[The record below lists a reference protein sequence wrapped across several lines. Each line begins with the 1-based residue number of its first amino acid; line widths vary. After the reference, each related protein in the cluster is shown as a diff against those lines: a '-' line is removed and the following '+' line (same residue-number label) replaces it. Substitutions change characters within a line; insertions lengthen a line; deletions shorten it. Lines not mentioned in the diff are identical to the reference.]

1 MKNEN
6 KENETLNSKTRISR
20 LFKLNKASGEIDYIL
35 FYTVILLVAVGVIM
49 VYSASSYRAAN
60 ELQDSMAYLKR
71 QLAFVVVGGISMFFF
86 MTWDYHRLKNSK
98 LIMILIISTI
108 GLLLMVFL
116 FPPINGAQRW
126 IPLGPFS
133 LQPSE
138 MAKYV
143 IVIYSARSL
152 DRKGDEIKSFWKG
165 LFPNLLV
172 AGIFA
177 GLVLAEKNL
186 SITSVIMFVTFI
198 LITIS
203 GARKRHL
210 FTLGGI
216 GILTGMSLIVLAPYR
231 LKRLLSFMDPWADPR
246 GDGYQLIQSLL
257 ALGSGGFLGLG
268 FGMSRQKA
276 YYLPEPHNDFI
287 FSVIGE
293 ETGFLGC
300 MILIILFMVL
310 IWRGIITAIKC
321 KDNFGTLIAMGITS
335 VIAIQAIINLA
346 VVTGTMPVTGVPL
359 PFISYGGSS
368 LLFNMTA
375 MGILLNV
382 SKNRVKW

>member
-1 MKNEN
+1 MEN
-6 KENETLNSKTRISR
+6 KDNELNHKTRISR
-20 LFKLNKASGEIDYIL
+20 LFKLNKASGEIDYVL
-35 FYTVILLVAVGVIM
+35 FYTVILLVAIGAIM
-49 VYSASSYRAAN
+49 IYSASSYRAAN
-60 ELQDSMAYLKR
+60 ELQDSMAYLKK
-71 QLAFVVVGGISMFFF
+71 QLVFVVIGGISMFFF
-86 MTWDYHRLKNSK
+86 MTWDYHKLKNSK
-98 LIMILIISTI
+98 LVVFLIVVTI
-108 GLLLMVFL
+108 TLLLLVFL

-126 IPLGPFS
+126 IQLGPLS

-143 IVIYSARSL
+143 VVVYLARSL
-152 DRKGDEIKSFWKG
+152 DKKGDEIKSFWKG
-165 LFPNLLV
+165 VFPTLLV

-186 SITSVIMFVTFI
+186 SITSVIMFVAFI

-210 FTLGGI
+210 LTLGGVGLLA
-216 GILTGMSLIVLAPYR
+216 GISLIFVSPYR
-231 LKRLLSFMDPWADPR
+231 LKRLLSFLDPWADPR

-287 FSVIGE
+287 FSVIAE
-293 ETGFLGC
+293 ETGFLGGI
-300 MILIILFMVL
+300 ILISLFVVL
-310 IWRGIITAIKC
+310 IWRGVIIAIKC
-321 KDNFGTLIAMGITS
+321 KDNFGTLLAMGITS

-346 VVTGTMPVTGVPL
+346 VVTGSMPVTGVPL

-382 SKNRVKW
+382 SRNRVKW

>member
-1 MKNEN
+1 MKE
-6 KENETLNSKTRISR
+6 KSSDVKHKTRISR
-20 LFKLNKASGEIDYIL
+20 LLKLNRVDGEIDYIL
-35 FYTVILLVAVGVIM
+35 FYTVILLVAIGAIM
-49 VYSASSYRAAN
+49 IYSASSYRAAN
-60 ELQDSMAYLKR
+60 ELQDSMFYLKK
-71 QLAFVVVGGISMFFF
+71 QLLFIGVGGFSMFFF
-86 MTWDYHRLKNSK
+86 MTWDYNRLKNSK
-98 LIMILIISTI
+98 LVAFLMIITII
-108 GLLLMVFL
+108 LLLLVFL

-126 IPLGPFS
+126 IQIGPLS
-133 LQPSE
+133 IQPSE

-143 IVIYSARSL
+143 VVLYLAKSL
-152 DRKGDEIKSFWKG
+152 NKKGDDIKKFWRG
-165 LFPNLLV
+165 VFPTLLV
-172 AGIFA
+172 AGVFA

-210 FTLGGI
+210 FALGGMGLFA
-216 GILTGMSLIVLAPYR
+216 GIILILSAPYR
-231 LKRLLSFMDPWADPR
+231 LKRLLSFLDPWADPR

-287 FSVIGE
+287 FSVIAE
-293 ETGFLGC
+293 ETGFLGG
-300 MILIILFMVL
+300 MLLIILFIVL
-310 IWRGIITAIKC
+310 IWRGVIVSIKC
-321 KDNFGTLIAMGITS
+321 KDNFGTLMAMGITS

-346 VVTGTMPVTGVPL
+346 VVTGSMPVTGVPL

-375 MGILLNV
+375 MGVLLNV
-382 SKNRVKW
+382 SRNRIKS

>member
-1 MKNEN
+1 MEN
-6 KENETLNSKTRISR
+6 KDNELSNKNRISR
-20 LFKLNKASGEIDYIL
+20 LFKLNKASGEIDYVL
-35 FYTVILLVAVGVIM
+35 FYTVILLVSIGVIM
-49 VYSASSYRAAN
+49 IYSASSYRAAN
-60 ELQDSMAYLKR
+60 EMQDSMAYLKR
-71 QLAFVVVGGISMFFF
+71 QLIFAIMGGISMFVFIKF
-86 MTWDYHRLKNSK
+86 DYHVFRNAK
-98 LIMILIISTI
+98 LLLFLMASTI
-108 GLLLMVFL
+108 VLLLLVFL
-116 FPPINGAQRW
+116 FPPVNGAQRW
-126 IPLGPFS
+126 IQLGPFS

-138 MAKYV
+138 IAKYV
-143 IVIYSARSL
+143 VVLFVARSL
-152 DRKGDEIKSFWKG
+152 DKKGDEIKKFWTG
-165 LFPNLLV
+165 MFPILMV

-216 GILTGMSLIVLAPYR
+216 GLVAGIGLIIAAPYR
-231 LKRLLSFMDPWADPR
+231 LKRLMSFLDPWADPR

-287 FSVIGE
+287 FSVIAE
-293 ETGFLGC
+293 ETGFLGGI
-300 MILIILFMVL
+300 ILITLFCIL
-310 IWRGIITAIKC
+310 IWRGVVIAIRC
-321 KDNFGTLIAMGITS
+321 KDNFGTLLAMGITS

-382 SKNRVKW
+382 SRNRVKW

>member
-1 MKNEN
+1 MEN
-6 KENETLNSKTRISR
+6 KDNELTPKKTRVSR
-20 LFKLNKASGEIDYIL
+20 LFKLNKADGEIDYIL
-35 FYTVILLVAVGVIM
+35 FYTLILLVAIGAIM
-49 VYSASSYRAAN
+49 IYSASSYRAAN
-60 ELQDSMAYLKR
+60 ELQDSMAYLKK
-71 QLAFVVVGGISMFFF
+71 QLVFVGIGSVSVIFFIN
-86 MTWDYHRLKNSK
+86 WDYHKFKNGK
-98 LIMILIISTI
+98 LIAFLMVVTII
-108 GLLLMVFL
+108 LLLLVFL

-126 IPLGPFS
+126 IQLGPLS

-143 IVIYSARSL
+143 VVIYLAKSL
-152 DRKGDEIKSFWKG
+152 DKKGDEIKSFWRG
-165 LFPNLLV
+165 VFPTLLV

-186 SITSVIMFVTFI
+186 SITSVIMFVAFI

-210 FTLGGI
+210 ITLGGI
-216 GILTGMSLIVLAPYR
+216 GLMAGISLILAAPYR
-231 LKRLLSFMDPWADPR
+231 LKRLLSFLDPWADPR

-300 MILIILFMVL
+300 IIVISLFAIL
-310 IWRGIITAIKC
+310 IWRGVIISIKC
-321 KDNFGTLIAMGITS
+321 KDNFGTLLAMGITS

-382 SKNRVKW
+382 SRNRAKW

>member
-1 MKNEN
+1 MEN
-6 KENETLNSKTRISR
+6 KDNELNHKNRISR
-20 LFKLNKASGEIDYIL
+20 LFKLNKASGEIDYVL
-35 FYTVILLVAVGVIM
+35 FYTVILLVAIGAIM
-49 VYSASSYRAAN
+49 IYSASSYRAAN
-60 ELQDSMAYLKR
+60 ELQDSMAYLKK
-71 QLAFVVVGGISMFFF
+71 QLVFVVIGGISMFFF
-86 MTWDYHRLKNSK
+86 MTWDYHKLKNSK
-98 LIMILIISTI
+98 LVVFLIVVTI
-108 GLLLMVFL
+108 TLLLLVFL

-126 IPLGPFS
+126 IQLGPLS

-143 IVIYSARSL
+143 VVVYLARSL
-152 DRKGDEIKSFWKG
+152 DKKGDEIKSFWKG
-165 LFPNLLV
+165 VFPTLLV

-186 SITSVIMFVTFI
+186 SITSVIMFVAFI

-210 FTLGGI
+210 LTLGGVGLLA
-216 GILTGMSLIVLAPYR
+216 GISLIISSAYR
-231 LKRLLSFMDPWADPR
+231 FKRLMSFLDPWADPR

-287 FSVIGE
+287 FSVIAE
-293 ETGFLGC
+293 ETGFLGGI
-300 MILIILFMVL
+300 ILISLFVVL
-310 IWRGIITAIKC
+310 IWRGVIIAIKC
-321 KDNFGTLIAMGITS
+321 KDNFGTLLAMGITS

-346 VVTGTMPVTGVPL
+346 VVTGSMPVTGVPL

-375 MGILLNV
+375 MGIILNV
-382 SKNRVKW
+382 SRNRVKW

>member
-1 MKNEN
+1 MENNNES
-6 KENETLNSKTRISR
+6 NSKTRILR
-20 LFKLNKASGEIDYIL
+20 LLKLNKAHGEIDYIL
-35 FYTVILLVAVGVIM
+35 FYTVILLVAIGAIM
-49 VYSASSYRAAN
+49 IYSASSYRAAN
-60 ELQDSMAYLKR
+60 ELHDSMAYLKK
-71 QLAFVVVGGISMFFF
+71 QLVFVAVGGTSMFFF
-86 MTWDYHRLKNSK
+86 MSWDYHKLRKSK
-98 LIMILIISTI
+98 LILFLIVVTI
-108 GLLLMVFL
+108 TLLLLVFL

-126 IPLGPFS
+126 IQLGPLS

-143 IVIYSARSL
+143 VVIYLARSL
-152 DRKGDEIKSFWKG
+152 DKKGDEIKSFWKG
-165 LFPNLLV
+165 VFPTLLV
-172 AGIFA
+172 SGIFA

-203 GARKRHL
+203 GAKKIHL
-210 FTLGGI
+210 LSLGGAGLMA
-216 GILTGMSLIVLAPYR
+216 GILLIISAPYR
-231 LKRLLSFMDPWADPR
+231 LKRLLSFLDPWGDPR

-300 MILIILFMVL
+300 ILLILLFIVL

-321 KDNFGTLIAMGITS
+321 RDNFGTLLAMGITS

-346 VVTGTMPVTGVPL
+346 VVTGSMPVTGVPL

-382 SKNRVKW
+382 SRNRVKW

>member
-1 MKNEN
+1 MEN
-6 KENETLNSKTRISR
+6 KGNEVNNRTRISR

-35 FYTVILLVAVGVIM
+35 FYTIILLVSIGAIM
-49 VYSASSYRAAN
+49 IYSASSYRAAN
-60 ELQDSMAYLKR
+60 ELQDSMYYLKK
-71 QLAFVVVGGISMFFF
+71 QLMFVFAGAISMIFFIK
-86 MTWDYHRLKNSK
+86 WDYHKFKNARLVVF
-98 LIMILIISTI
+98 LMIVTVI
-108 GLLLMVFL
+108 LLLLVFL
-116 FPPINGAQRW
+116 FPPVNGAQRW
-126 IPLGPFS
+126 IQLGPFS
-133 LQPSE
+133 MQPSE

-143 IVIYSARSL
+143 VVIYLARSL
-152 DRKGDEIKSFWKG
+152 DRKGDEIKNFWKG
-165 LFPNLLV
+165 VFPTLMV
-172 AGIFA
+172 AGGFA
-177 GLVLAEKNL
+177 ALVLAEKNL
-186 SITSVIMFVTFI
+186 SITSVIMFVAFI

-203 GARKRHL
+203 GAKKRHL

-216 GILTGMSLIVLAPYR
+216 GLVGGIGLILTAPYR
-231 LKRLLSFMDPWADPR
+231 LKRLLSFLDPWADPR

-287 FSVIGE
+287 FSVIAE
-293 ETGFLGC
+293 ETGFLGGI
-300 MILIILFMVL
+300 ILILLFGIL
-310 IWRGIITAIKC
+310 IWRGIIISIKC
-321 KDNFGTLIAMGITS
+321 KDNFGTLLAMGITS

-375 MGILLNV
+375 AGILLNV
-382 SKNRVKW
+382 SRNRVKW

>member
-1 MKNEN
+1 MEN
-6 KENETLNSKTRISR
+6 KDNELTSKKTRVSR
-20 LFKLNKASGEIDYIL
+20 LFKLNKVDGEIDYIL
-35 FYTVILLVAVGVIM
+35 FYTLILLVAIGAIM
-49 VYSASSYRAAN
+49 IYSASSYRAAN
-60 ELQDSMAYLKR
+60 ELQDSMAYLKK
-71 QLAFVVVGGISMFFF
+71 QLVFVGIGSVSVLFF
-86 MTWDYHRLKNSK
+86 MNWDYHKFKNGK
-98 LIMILIISTI
+98 LISFLMVVTII
-108 GLLLMVFL
+108 LLLLVFL

-126 IPLGPFS
+126 IQLGPLS

-143 IVIYSARSL
+143 VVVYLAKSL
-152 DRKGDEIKSFWKG
+152 DKKGDEIKSFWKG
-165 LFPNLLV
+165 VFPTLLV
-172 AGIFA
+172 AGVFA

-186 SITSVIMFVTFI
+186 SITSVIMFVAFI

-210 FTLGGI
+210 ITLGGI
-216 GILTGMSLIVLAPYR
+216 GLMAGTSLILMAPYR
-231 LKRLLSFMDPWADPR
+231 LKRLLSFLDPWADPR

-300 MILIILFMVL
+300 IILISLFAIL
-310 IWRGIITAIKC
+310 IWRGVIISIKC
-321 KDNFGTLIAMGITS
+321 KDNFGTLLAMGITS

-382 SKNRVKW
+382 SRNRAKW

>member
-1 MKNEN
+1 MEN
-6 KENETLNSKTRISR
+6 KDNELNYKTRISR
-20 LFKLNKASGEIDYIL
+20 LFKLNKASGEIDYVL
-35 FYTVILLVAVGVIM
+35 FYTVILLVAIGAIM
-49 VYSASSYRAAN
+49 IYSASSYRAAN
-60 ELQDSMAYLKR
+60 ELQDSMAYLKK
-71 QLAFVVVGGISMFFF
+71 QLVFVVIGGISMFFF
-86 MTWDYHRLKNSK
+86 MTWDYHKLKNSK
-98 LIMILIISTI
+98 LVVFLIIVTI
-108 GLLLMVFL
+108 TLLLLVFL

-126 IPLGPFS
+126 IQLGPLS

-143 IVIYSARSL
+143 VVVYLARSL
-152 DRKGDEIKSFWKG
+152 DKKGDEIKSFWKG
-165 LFPNLLV
+165 VFPTLLV

-186 SITSVIMFVTFI
+186 SITSVIMFVAFI

-210 FTLGGI
+210 LTLGGVGLLA
-216 GILTGMSLIVLAPYR
+216 GISLIFVSPYR
-231 LKRLLSFMDPWADPR
+231 LKRLLSFLDPWADPR

-276 YYLPEPHNDFI
+276 YYLPEPYNDFI
-287 FSVIGE
+287 FSVIAE
-293 ETGFLGC
+293 ETGFLGGI
-300 MILIILFMVL
+300 ILISLFVVL
-310 IWRGIITAIKC
+310 IWRGVIIAIKC
-321 KDNFGTLIAMGITS
+321 KDNFGTLLAMGITS

-346 VVTGTMPVTGVPL
+346 VVTGSMPVTGVPL

-382 SKNRVKW
+382 SRNRVKW

>member
-1 MKNEN
+1 MKNN
-6 KENETLNSKTRISR
+6 DNGLKSTSRISR
-20 LFKLNKASGEIDYIL
+20 LFKLDKVSGEIDYIL
-35 FYTVILLVAVGVIM
+35 FYTVILLVAIGAIM
-49 VYSASSYRAAN
+49 IYSASSYRAVN

-71 QLAFVVVGGISMFFF
+71 QLIFIVVGGASMFFF
-86 MTWDYHRLKNSK
+86 MAWDYHRLKNSK
-98 LIMILIISTI
+98 LIIFLLAITI
-108 GLLLMVFL
+108 VLLLLVFL
-116 FPPINGAQRW
+116 FPPVNGAQRW
-126 IPLGPFS
+126 IPLGSFS
-133 LQPSE
+133 IQPSE

-143 IVIYSARSL
+143 VVIYLAKSL
-152 DRKGDEIKSFWKG
+152 DEKGDQIKKFWKG
-165 LFPNLLV
+165 VFPLLVV

-186 SITSVIMFVTFI
+186 SITSVIMFVAFI

-210 FTLGGI
+210 LTLGGL
-216 GILTGMSLIVLAPYR
+216 GLMAGTSLILMAPYR
-231 LKRLLSFMDPWADPR
+231 LKRLMSFLDPWADPR

-287 FSVIGE
+287 FSVIAE
-293 ETGFLGC
+293 ETGFLGGI
-300 MILIILFMVL
+300 ILIVLFMIL
-310 IWRGIITAIKC
+310 IWRGVIISIRC
-321 KDNFGTLIAMGITS
+321 RDNFGTLIAMGITS
-335 VIAIQAIINLA
+335 VIAIQVIINLA

-375 MGILLNV
+375 MGILLCV
-382 SKNRVKW
+382 SKNRVKR

>member
-1 MKNEN
+1 MEN
-6 KENETLNSKTRISR
+6 KDNELTPKKTRVSR
-20 LFKLNKASGEIDYIL
+20 LFKLNKADGEIDYIL
-35 FYTVILLVAVGVIM
+35 FYTLILLVAIGAIM
-49 VYSASSYRAAN
+49 IYSASSYRAAN
-60 ELQDSMAYLKR
+60 ELQDSMAYLKK
-71 QLAFVVVGGISMFFF
+71 QLVFVGIGSVSVIFFIN
-86 MTWDYHRLKNSK
+86 WDYHKFKKGK
-98 LIMILIISTI
+98 LIAFLMVVTII
-108 GLLLMVFL
+108 LLLLVFL

-126 IPLGPFS
+126 IQLGPLS

-143 IVIYSARSL
+143 VVIYLAKSL
-152 DRKGDEIKSFWKG
+152 DKKGDEIKSFWRG
-165 LFPNLLV
+165 VFPTLLV

-186 SITSVIMFVTFI
+186 SITSVIMFVAFI

-210 FTLGGI
+210 ITLGGI
-216 GILTGMSLIVLAPYR
+216 GLMAGTSLILMAPYR
-231 LKRLLSFMDPWADPR
+231 LKRLLSFLDPWADPR

-300 MILIILFMVL
+300 IIVISLFAIL
-310 IWRGIITAIKC
+310 IWRGVIISIKC
-321 KDNFGTLIAMGITS
+321 KDNFGTLLAMGITS

-382 SKNRVKW
+382 SRNRAKW

>member
-1 MKNEN
+1 MENNEN
-6 KENETLNSKTRISR
+6 ELNPKSTRISR
-20 LFKLNKASGEIDYIL
+20 LFKLNKADGEIDYIL
-35 FYTVILLVAVGVIM
+35 FYTVILLVAIGAIM
-49 VYSASSYRAAN
+49 IYSASSYRAAN
-60 ELQDSMAYLKR
+60 ELQDSMYYLKR
-71 QLAFVVVGGISMFFF
+71 QLIFVFAGAVSIVFFIR
-86 MTWDYHRLKNSK
+86 WDYHKFRNPRLVVT
-98 LIMILIISTI
+98 LMIITII
-108 GLLLMVFL
+108 LLLLVFL

-126 IPLGPFS
+126 IQLGPLS

-143 IVIYSARSL
+143 VVIYLARSL
-152 DRKGDEIKSFWKG
+152 DKKGDEIKKFWSG
-165 LFPNLLV
+165 VFPTLMV

-186 SITSVIMFVTFI
+186 SITSVIMFVAFI
-198 LITIS
+198 LITVS
-203 GARKRHL
+203 GAKKKHL
-210 FTLGGI
+210 FRLGGI
-216 GILTGMSLIVLAPYR
+216 GLAAGMTLILAAPYR
-231 LKRLLSFMDPWADPR
+231 LKRLMSFMDPWADPR

-287 FSVIGE
+287 FSVIAE
-293 ETGFLGC
+293 ETGFLGG
-300 MILIILFMVL
+300 LIIIFLFAIL
-310 IWRGIITAIKC
+310 IWRGIVIAIKC
-321 KDNFGTLIAMGITS
+321 KDNFGTLLAMGITS

-375 MGILLNV
+375 VGILLNV
-382 SKNRVKW
+382 SRNRVKW

>member
-1 MKNEN
+1 MEN
-6 KENETLNSKTRISR
+6 KDNELSTKSRISR

-35 FYTVILLVAVGVIM
+35 FYTVILLVSIGVIM
-49 VYSASSYRAAN
+49 IYSASSYRAAN
-60 ELQDSMAYLKR
+60 EMQDSMAYLKR
-71 QLAFVVVGGISMFFF
+71 QLTFAILGGISMFMFIKL
-86 MTWDYHRLKNSK
+86 DYHIFKNSR
-98 LIMILIISTI
+98 LLVFLMASTI
-108 GLLLMVFL
+108 VLLLLVFL
-116 FPPINGAQRW
+116 FPPVNGAQRW
-126 IPLGPFS
+126 IQLGPLS

-138 MAKYV
+138 IAKYV
-143 IVIYSARSL
+143 VVLFVARSL
-152 DRKGDEIKSFWKG
+152 DKKGDGIKKFWSG
-165 LFPNLLV
+165 MFPILMV
-172 AGIFA
+172 AGVFA

-216 GILTGMSLIVLAPYR
+216 GLVAGLGLILTAPYR
-231 LKRLLSFMDPWADPR
+231 LKRLMSFLDPWADPR

-287 FSVIGE
+287 FSVISE
-293 ETGFLGC
+293 ETGFLGGI
-300 MILIILFMVL
+300 ILISLFCIL
-310 IWRGIITAIKC
+310 IWRGVVISIKC
-321 KDNFGTLIAMGITS
+321 KDNFGTLLAMGITS

-382 SKNRVKW
+382 SRNRVKW

>member
-1 MKNEN
+1 KFRNPRLVV
-6 KENETLNSKTRISR
+6 TLMIITI
-20 LFKLNKASGEIDYIL
+20 
-35 FYTVILLVAVGVIM
+35 ILL
-49 VYSASSYRAAN
+49 
-60 ELQDSMAYLKR
+60 
-71 QLAFVVVGGISMFFF
+71 
-86 MTWDYHRLKNSK
+86 
-98 LIMILIISTI
+98 
-108 GLLLMVFL
+108 LLVFL

-126 IPLGPFS
+126 IQLGPLS

-143 IVIYSARSL
+143 VVIYLARSL
-152 DRKGDEIKSFWKG
+152 DKKGDEIKKFWSG
-165 LFPNLLV
+165 VFPTLMV

-186 SITSVIMFVTFI
+186 SITSVIMFVAFI
-198 LITIS
+198 LITVS
-203 GARKRHL
+203 GAKKKHL

-216 GILTGMSLIVLAPYR
+216 GLAAGMTLILAAPYR
-231 LKRLLSFMDPWADPR
+231 LKRLMSFMDPWADPR

-287 FSVIGE
+287 FSVIAE
-293 ETGFLGC
+293 ETGFLGG
-300 MILIILFMVL
+300 LIIIFLFAIL
-310 IWRGIITAIKC
+310 IWRGIVIAIKC
-321 KDNFGTLIAMGITS
+321 KDNFGTLLAMGITS

-375 MGILLNV
+375 VGILLNV
-382 SKNRVKW
+382 SRNRVKW